1 MPGEGKDRGKRGTT
15 ALKRLAY
22 SGLAGGVVLVTL
34 LFTVYVPW
42 AVTWGATEEEID
54 RRMAGDDI
62 VSAPTFDATRAVTIN
77 VEPEDVWPWII
88 QIGYK
93 EAGFYSW
100 DKLDNDGIPSTDTIL
115 PDRQDLSVGDSIR
128 LSESF
133 YARVVYLD
141 PDRFLL
147 LVVDSEHGSED
158 PWTWA
163 WGLYPLNDQRT
174 RLVTRL
180 RYRSD
185 SRITNLTLDFLE
197 IIMMRQHMLGI
208 KRRVEAQ

>member
-1 MPGEGKDRGKRGTT
+1 M
-15 ALKRLAY
+15 KRLAY
-22 SGLAGGVVLVTL
+22 SGLAGGAVVVTL
-34 LFTVYVPW
+34 LFTVYRPW
-42 AVTWGATEEEID
+42 AVSWGATEAEVG
-54 RRMAGDDI
+54 RRMAGDNI
-62 VSAPTFDATRAVTIN
+62 VSSPTFDATRAVTIN
-77 VEPEDVWPWII
+77 GKPQDIWPWII

-100 DKLDNDGIPSTDTIL
+100 DRLDNDGIPSTDTIL
-115 PDRQDLSVGDSIR
+115 PDRQDLSVGDSVR

-133 YARVVYLD
+133 YARVADMD
-141 PDRFLL
+141 PHRFLL
-147 LVVDSEHGSED
+147 LVVDSDSGSED

-180 RYRSD
+180 RWRSD
-185 SRITNLTLDFLE
+185 SRITNFTLDFFE
-197 IIMMRQHMLGI
+197 IIMMRRHMLGI

>member
-22 SGLAGGVVLVTL
+22 SGLAGVVLVTL

-42 AVTWGATEEEID
+42 AVTWGATEEEIG

-62 VSAPTFDATRAVTIN
+62 VSAPTFDATRAVTISA
-77 VEPEDVWPWII
+77 EPEDVWPWII